1 MTGPM
6 GNKGTLIIVA
16 ASKYRVLLPK
26 AKRTEAT
33 RGRLFHALCFLPLS
47 GESRETELLV

>member
-1 MTGPM
+1 MTGPK

-26 AKRTEAT
+26 VRRTEAT
-33 RGRLFHALCFLPLS
+33 SGELFHTLCFLPLS
-47 GESRETELLV
+47 GESRETEQLV